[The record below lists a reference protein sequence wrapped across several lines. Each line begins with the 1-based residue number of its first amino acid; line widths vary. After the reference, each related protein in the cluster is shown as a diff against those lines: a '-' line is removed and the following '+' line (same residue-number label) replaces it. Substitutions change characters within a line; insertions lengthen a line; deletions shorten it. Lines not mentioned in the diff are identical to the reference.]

1 MNKRYK
7 LDLDEGI
14 KFILFTT
21 ICIVLFMIIMPSI
34 LIKSKGIKVDELSE
48 VDIETEQT
56 EPTTSMVEIKDVTL
70 SGNET
75 VSVYI
80 TSQNKIVDVPLEEYI
95 CGVIS
100 NEMPASFEME
110 ALKAQAVAARTYL
123 ASKKIKNCVK
133 ANGAD
138 ICDSTHCQVYTSKAV
153 RLELWDESIREEYWK
168 KISEAVELTKG
179 QVLSYQNELV
189 LYPQFFSTSSGKTEN
204 SVDLYWADIPY
215 LKSVESPGEEE
226 IAPKFESEVSM
237 SINEFISKFEEKYPN
252 SSLNEDNIESS
263 INITSK
269 SEAGGI
275 KEIQVA
281 GETIRGQDFRFL
293 YGLNSSNF
301 TYEINGGNIIFKC
314 KGYGHGVGMSQ
325 WGANVMAKEGKNY
338 EEILKHYYTGVEIT
352 NLKFTE

>member
-1 MNKRYK
+1 MNRRYK
-7 LDLDEGI
+7 LNLNEGI
-14 KFILFTT
+14 KFLLFTT
-21 ICIVLFMIIMPSI
+21 ICIVVFMIIMPSI
-34 LIKSKGIKVDELSE
+34 LIKSEGINLDELSE
-48 VDIETEQT
+48 VTKEIEAEITQ
-56 EPTTSMVEIKDVTL
+56 PTTIEVKDIIL
-70 SGNET
+70 NDSEM

-100 NEMPASFEME
+100 NEMPATFELE

-138 ICDSTHCQVYTSKAV
+138 ICDSVHCQVYTSKEV
-153 RLELWDESIREEYWK
+153 RLELWQESDREKNWN
-168 KISEAVELTKG
+168 KILEAVESTKG
-179 QVLSYQNELV
+179 QVMSYQNELV
-189 LYPQFFSTSSGKTEN
+189 LYPQFFSTSSGMTEN

-215 LKSVESPGEEE
+215 LKSVESTGEE

-237 SINEFISKFEEKYPN
+237 TINEFINKFEESYPQ
-252 SSLNEDNIESS
+252 SSLNASNIESS
-263 INITSK
+263 INVISR
-269 SEAGGI
+269 SEAGGV

-301 TYEINGGNIIFKC
+301 TYEINDGNIIFKC

-325 WGANVMAKEGKNY
+325 WGANVMAKEGKTYN
-338 EEILKHYYTGVEIT
+338 EIIKHYYTGVEIT
-352 NLKFTE
+352 NLRFSE

>member
-7 LDLDEGI
+7 LNLDEGI

-21 ICIVLFMIIMPSI
+21 IFIILFMIITPSM
-34 LIKSKGIKVDELSE
+34 LIKSRGINMDELSE
-48 VDIETEQT
+48 VNIETEKT
-56 EPTTSMVEIKDVTL
+56 EPTTSMVEIKDVIL
-70 SGNET
+70 NDNET

-100 NEMPASFEME
+100 NEMPASFEIE

-123 ASKKIKNCVK
+123 ASKKIKNCTK

-153 RLELWDESIREEYWK
+153 RLELWDESVRDENWE
-168 KISEAVELTKG
+168 KINEAVESTKG

-215 LKSVESPGEEE
+215 LKSVESTGEE
-226 IAPKFESEVSM
+226 IAPKFESEVS
-237 SINEFISKFEEKYPN
+237 ITIDEFISKFEEKYPN
-252 SSLNEDNIESS
+252 SLLNENNIESS
-263 INITSK
+263 INVISR

-275 KEIQVA
+275 KEIQVS

-301 TYEINGGNIIFKC
+301 TYEINDGNIIFKC

-325 WGANVMAKEGKNY
+325 WGANVMAKEGKTY
-338 EEILKHYYTGVEIT
+338 KEILKHYYTGIEIT
-352 NLKFTE
+352 NLRFGE

>member
-21 ICIVLFMIIMPSI
+21 ICIVLFMIITPSM
-34 LIKSKGIKVDELSE
+34 LIKSKGIKGNELSE

-56 EPTTSMVEIKDVTL
+56 EPTASTVEIKDITL
-70 SGNET
+70 SGDET

-153 RLELWDESIREEYWK
+153 RLELWDESVRDENWN
-168 KISEAVELTKG
+168 KISEAVESTKG

-204 SVDLYWADIPY
+204 SVDLYWSDIPY
-215 LKSVESPGEEE
+215 LRSVESSGEE
-226 IAPKFESEVSM
+226 ISPKFESEVPMTIS
-237 SINEFISKFEEKYPN
+237 EFINKFEEKYPN

-263 INITSK
+263 INITAK
-269 SEAGGI
+269 SEAGGV

-301 TYEINGGNIIFKC
+301 TYEINDGNIIFKC

-325 WGANVMAKEGKNY
+325 WGANVMGKEGKSY

-352 NLKFTE
+352 NLKFGE

>member
-1 MNKRYK
+1 MNKRYN

-14 KFILFTT
+14 KIILVTT
-21 ICIVLFMIIMPSI
+21 ICILLFMIITPSM
-34 LIKSKGIKVDELSE
+34 LIKSKRIEGSELSGA
-48 VDIETEQT
+48 DMQT
-56 EPTTSMVEIKDVTL
+56 EPTVSTVEIRDIIL
-70 SGNET
+70 SGDET

-80 TSQNKIVDVPLEEYI
+80 TSQNKIVNVPLEEYI
-95 CGVIS
+95 SGVIS

-110 ALKAQAVAARTYL
+110 ALKAQAIAARTYL
-123 ASKKIKNCVK
+123 ASRKIKKCVK

-153 RLELWDESIREEYWK
+153 RLELWDESVRDENWN

-204 SVDLYWADIPY
+204 SVDLYWADLPY
-215 LKSVESPGEEE
+215 LKSVESSGEE

-237 SINEFISKFEEKYPN
+237 TISEFIDKFNNNYP
-252 SSLNEDNIESS
+252 SSALNENNIESN
-263 INITSK
+263 INIISK
-269 SEAGGI
+269 SEAGGV
-275 KEIQVA
+275 KEIKV
-281 GETIRGQDFRFL
+281 GDETIRGQDFRFL

-301 TYEINGGNIIFKC
+301 TYQIDEESIVFKC

-325 WGANVMAKEGKNY
+325 WGANVMAKEGKSY

-352 NLKFTE
+352 NLKFEE

>member
-1 MNKRYK
+1 MNRRYK
-7 LDLDEGI
+7 LNLNEGI
-14 KFILFTT
+14 KFLLFTT
-21 ICIVLFMIIMPSI
+21 ICIVVFMIIMPSI
-34 LIKSKGIKVDELSE
+34 LIKSEGINLDELSE
-48 VDIETEQT
+48 VTKEIEAEIAQ
-56 EPTTSMVEIKDVTL
+56 PTTIEVKDIIL
-70 SGNET
+70 NDSEM

-100 NEMPASFEME
+100 NEMPATFELE

-138 ICDSTHCQVYTSKAV
+138 ICDSVHCQVYTSKEV
-153 RLELWDESIREEYWK
+153 RLELWQESDREKNWN
-168 KISEAVELTKG
+168 KIVEAVESTKG
-179 QVLSYQNELV
+179 QVMSYQNELV
-189 LYPQFFSTSSGKTEN
+189 LYPQFFSTSSGMTEN

-215 LKSVESPGEEE
+215 LKSVESTGEE

-237 SINEFISKFEEKYPN
+237 TINEFINKFEESYPQ
-252 SSLNEDNIESS
+252 SSLNASNIESS
-263 INITSK
+263 INVISR
-269 SEAGGI
+269 SEAGGV

-301 TYEINGGNIIFKC
+301 TYEINDGNIIFKC

-325 WGANVMAKEGKNY
+325 WGANVMAKEGKTYN
-338 EEILKHYYTGVEIT
+338 EIIKHYYTGVEIT
-352 NLKFTE
+352 NLRFSE